1 MTEVIVASEVKKS
14 YRDGENSLEILRGV
28 NLLVHEGEQ
37 VAILGRSGSGKSTLL
52 HILAGLDD
60 LDSGDVCVAGTSIS
74 AANSKDRARIRG
86 EFMGFIY
93 QFHHLLPEF
102 TAAENVAM
110 PLWLRGDVS
119 RREASRR
126 AVELLS
132 TVGLGGRLKHLP
144 HKLSGGEK
152 QRVAVARALI
162 VEPAVVLGDELTGN
176 LDSENAEGVLALI
189 ESLRRKAATAFVVV
203 THDSAVAKRMERVEL
218 LEDGVLR
225 PHAIE
230 A

>member
-1 MTEVIVASEVKKS
+1 MTNVIEARNVQKS
-14 YRDGENSLEILRGV
+14 YSDGEKSLEILRGV
-28 NLLVHEGEQ
+28 NLLVQEGEQ
-37 VAILGRSGSGKSTLL
+37 IAILGRSGSGKSTLL

-60 LDSGDVCVAGTSIS
+60 LDSGEVVVGSESIS
-74 AANSKDRARIRG
+74 AASSSRRARIRG
-86 EFMGFIY
+86 DSMGFIY

-102 TAAENVAM
+102 TAVENVAM
-110 PLWLRGDVS
+110 PLWLRGNVS
-119 RREASRR
+119 RREGYLR
-126 AVELLS
+126 AAELLS
-132 TVGLGGRLKHLP
+132 SVGLSERLKHLP

-152 QRVAVARALI
+152 QRVAVARALV
-162 VEPAVVLGDELTGN
+162 VEPSVVLGDEMTGN

-203 THDSAVAKRMERVEL
+203 THDSEVAKRMERVVL

-230 A
+230 D